1 MENLFLPVQ
10 IINLEELK
18 KLINQADN
26 QIDQLKDT
34 LEKIENFKA
43 QVVFLSK
50 DQQL

>member
-1 MENLFLPVQ
+1 MNNLFLPVQ
-10 IINLEELK
+10 IINMEELK

-50 DQQL
+50 DQLL

>member
-1 MENLFLPVQ
+1 MNNLFLPVQ